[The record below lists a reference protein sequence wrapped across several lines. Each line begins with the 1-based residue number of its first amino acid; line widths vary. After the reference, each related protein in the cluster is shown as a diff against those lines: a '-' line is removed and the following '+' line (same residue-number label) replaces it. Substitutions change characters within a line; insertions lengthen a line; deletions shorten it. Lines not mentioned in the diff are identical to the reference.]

1 MQSKPAEG
9 DEQASVTERTERE
22 SNYEDALPWSYPLI
36 RSPLRGQDKLS
47 ELSQVDGD
55 LTEEQMKMINDLK
68 VEQLKADAYLDK
80 LIRELGVM
88 IHMDAMNGLR
98 DMQGAELIR
107 KWHNGELSVAEKLW
121 KYFHDNHDAV
131 SDWIRRTGGNYE
143 SWCAKTRT
151 A

>member
-9 DEQASVTERTERE
+9 DDQASVTERTERE

-47 ELSQVDGD
+47 ELSQVEGD

-80 LIRELGVM
+80 LIRELG
-88 IHMDAMNGLR
+88 IYKICNPLHRSDLKISTK
-98 DMQGAELIR
+98 IR
-107 KWHNGELSVAEKLW
+107 QTFFKILLKFL
-121 KYFHDNHDAV
+121 
-131 SDWIRRTGGNYE
+131 
-143 SWCAKTRT
+143 
-151 A
+151 